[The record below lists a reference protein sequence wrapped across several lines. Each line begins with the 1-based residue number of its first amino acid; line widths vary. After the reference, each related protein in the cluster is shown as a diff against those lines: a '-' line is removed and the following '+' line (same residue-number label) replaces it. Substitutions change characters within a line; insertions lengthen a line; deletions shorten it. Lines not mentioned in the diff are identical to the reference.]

1 MVIITNKEIEVE
13 LMRYKSKIS
22 AVISIML
29 LMGIL
34 SMNFSTNAETKKPK
48 PIGVDSV
55 SGVVKSVDTVDKN
68 VFVIITTD
76 SKNEERVFYTG
87 NDREVSKAV
96 LRLKSGD
103 KIVVKYVLGTP
114 VKYKETMAMPLS
126 KISKRGNKTPI
137 IGINKISGTVKS
149 ALWNTDE
156 NVYLTITSK
165 GKLSSYYTSA
175 TSAKANPLMRL
186 KSGNKVKITYALGT
200 PIEYMKTIAMPLID
214 FKIVK

>member
-1 MVIITNKEIEVE
+1 MRNKSRV
-13 LMRYKSKIS
+13 S
-22 AVISIML
+22 AIISIMF

-34 SMNFSTNAETKKPK
+34 FMNFTANAETKKPK

-55 SGVVKSVDTVDKN
+55 SGVVKNIDTVDKN
-68 VFVIITTD
+68 VFVIIKTD
-76 SKNEERVFYTG
+76 KNEERVFYAG
-87 NDREVSKAV
+87 NYREVSKA
-96 LRLKSGD
+96 LLKLKSGD

-126 KISKRGNKTPI
+126 KISKKGTKTPI
-137 IGINKISGTVKS
+137 LGINKISGTVKS

-165 GKLSSYYTSA
+165 GKLTSYYTSA
-175 TSAKANPLMRL
+175 TSAKANPLMEL
-186 KSGNKVKITYALGT
+186 KAGDKVEITYAIGT
-200 PIEYMKTIAMPLID
+200 PIEYMKTIAMPLLD